1 MVMRQPMFVD
11 VGKKSNQ
18 TLFNF
23 QALLMRLPLMAQTN
37 DSLVAATEKSDGTVT
52 NAQVVNL
59 GEVVDDDDTVAA
71 TIQAFIQLHKDIVDE
86 DELLQ
91 LIIEQFTIDEATAQQ
106 LVANLEFAENE
117 FDLEITNDND
127 YFIDSLIQTDK
138 L

>member
-1 MVMRQPMFVD
+1 MNNVSGLFISKPNMEMRQPMFVD

-23 QALLMRLPLMAQTN
+23 QELLMGLPLMAQTN
-37 DSLVAATEKSDGTVT
+37 DSIVAETENSDGTV
-52 NAQVVNL
+52 NNGEMVNL
-59 GEVVDDDDTVAA
+59 DEMLNHDEMVDDDETVAA

-117 FDLEITNDND
+117 FL
-127 YFIDSLIQTDK
+127 
-138 L
+138 